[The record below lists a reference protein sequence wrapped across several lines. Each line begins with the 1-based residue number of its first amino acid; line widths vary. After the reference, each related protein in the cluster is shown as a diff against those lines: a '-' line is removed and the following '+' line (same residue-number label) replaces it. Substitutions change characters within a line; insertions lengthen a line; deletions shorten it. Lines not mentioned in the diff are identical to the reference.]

1 MSVKK
6 LLEGSVFDPDQVR
19 DLTRVYREVTAA
31 LSLTTRAAKED
42 AAKAIIRIAREQTD
56 FDAAKLRGQVM
67 DELAREPWSQ
77 DKGRGMP
84 LIVGG
89 LIALAMTW
97 AVAKNDQAHKEALQ
111 QAQQQIRQQHDQAR
125 PVRDLNAEQKIP
137 GG

>member
-67 DELAREPWSQ
+67 DELAREP
-77 DKGRGMP
+77 
-84 LIVGG
+84 
-89 LIALAMTW
+89 
-97 AVAKNDQAHKEALQ
+97 
-111 QAQQQIRQQHDQAR
+111 
-125 PVRDLNAEQKIP
+125 
-137 GG
+137 